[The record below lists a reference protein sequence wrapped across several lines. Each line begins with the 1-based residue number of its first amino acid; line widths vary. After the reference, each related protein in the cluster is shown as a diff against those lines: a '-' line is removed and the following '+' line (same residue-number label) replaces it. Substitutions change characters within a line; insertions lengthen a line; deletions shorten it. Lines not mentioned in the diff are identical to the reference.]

1 MDERRKI
8 IQFLISWIDN
18 LVPIYIATDCHSN
31 LKWIVSINANQG
43 NVNESKNR
51 KPQCSNNIRLLNIFE
66 VKPEVSV

>member
-8 IQFLISWIDN
+8 IEFLISWMDN
-18 LVPIYIATDCHSN
+18 LVPIYIAIDCHSN

-51 KPQCSNNIRLLNIFE
+51 KP
-66 VKPEVSV
+66 